1 MPRQMRGNEFF
12 GAAREV
18 SEVATI
24 KVRFREAVFVRTE
37 SRPRAGPRATT
48 AQHDTVNKNAAK
60 LAKSESVSRAGDAV
74 FAAPGRAE
82 FAGCTRVNMY
92 NYGPRLAELV
102 FHYGTISN
110 LRAKGVDIGD
120 IYETP
125 KPAWWR
131 QAYEYVGSFFRR
143 APAPKR
149 KREDDDGPPPK
160 KKVASDAQVTAL
172 LREVRQA
179 VRQAD
184 ENLSAPVEDDDD
196 VVDLTV

>member
-1 MPRQMRGNEFF
+1 M
-12 GAAREV
+12 
-18 SEVATI
+18 
-24 KVRFREAVFVRTE
+24 
-37 SRPRAGPRATT
+37 
-48 AQHDTVNKNAAK
+48 
-60 LAKSESVSRAGDAV
+60 
-74 FAAPGRAE
+74 
-82 FAGCTRVNMY
+82 
-92 NYGPRLAELV
+92 GPRLAELV

-110 LRAKGVDIGD
+110 LRAKGVDIGE

-149 KREDDDGPPPK
+149 KREDDDDDGPK
-160 KKVASDAQVTAL
+160 KKVASDAQVVAL
-172 LREVRQA
+172 L
-179 VRQAD
+179 RQAD

>member
-1 MPRQMRGNEFF
+1 MKCWTGG
-12 GAAREV
+12 GAFA
-18 SEVATI
+18 A
-24 KVRFREAVFVRTE
+24 
-37 SRPRAGPRATT
+37 PY
-48 AQHDTVNKNAAK
+48 DTVNKNAAK

-82 FAGCTRVNMY
+82 FAGCARVNLY
-92 NYGPRLAELV
+92 NMGPRLAELV

-110 LRAKGVDIGD
+110 LRAKGVDIGE

-149 KREDDDGPPPK
+149 KREDDDSGPAPK
-160 KKVASDAQVTAL
+160 KKVASRAEVVDL
-172 LREVRQA
+172 LRKV
-179 VRQAD
+179 D
-184 ENLSAPVEDDDD
+184 EDLSGPVEDDDF

>member
-1 MPRQMRGNEFF
+1 MFTALPV
-12 GAAREV
+12 AAR
-18 SEVATI
+18 
-24 KVRFREAVFVRTE
+24 
-37 SRPRAGPRATT
+37 
-48 AQHDTVNKNAAK
+48 
-60 LAKSESVSRAGDAV
+60 
-74 FAAPGRAE
+74 
-82 FAGCTRVNMY
+82 CTRINIWK
-92 NYGPRLAELV
+92 YGPRLAELV

-110 LRAKGVDIGD
+110 LRAKGVDIGE

-149 KREDDDGPPPK
+149 KREDDDGGPAPK

>member
-1 MPRQMRGNEFF
+1 
-12 GAAREV
+12 
-18 SEVATI
+18 
-24 KVRFREAVFVRTE
+24 
-37 SRPRAGPRATT
+37 
-48 AQHDTVNKNAAK
+48 
-60 LAKSESVSRAGDAV
+60 
-74 FAAPGRAE
+74 
-82 FAGCTRVNMY
+82 MY

-110 LRAKGVDIGD
+110 LRAKGVDIGE

-149 KREDDDGPPPK
+149 KREDDDDGGPPPK
-160 KKVASDAQVTAL
+160 KSAASDAQVTAL
-172 LREVRQA
+172 L
-179 VRQAD
+179 RQAD

>member
-1 MPRQMRGNEFF
+1 MRGNEFF

-149 KREDDDGPPPK
+149 KREDDDDDGPK
-160 KKVASDAQVTAL
+160 KKVAAL
-172 LREVRQA
+172 LG
-179 VRQAD
+179 QAD
-184 ENLSAPVEDDDD
+184 GSLSAPVEDDDD

>member
-1 MPRQMRGNEFF
+1 M
-12 GAAREV
+12 
-18 SEVATI
+18 
-24 KVRFREAVFVRTE
+24 
-37 SRPRAGPRATT
+37 
-48 AQHDTVNKNAAK
+48 
-60 LAKSESVSRAGDAV
+60 
-74 FAAPGRAE
+74 
-82 FAGCTRVNMY
+82 
-92 NYGPRLAELV
+92 GPRLAELV

-160 KKVASDAQVTAL
+160 KKVASRAEVVDL
-172 LREVRQA
+172 LRKV
-179 VRQAD
+179 D

-196 VVDLTV
+196 DVVDLTV